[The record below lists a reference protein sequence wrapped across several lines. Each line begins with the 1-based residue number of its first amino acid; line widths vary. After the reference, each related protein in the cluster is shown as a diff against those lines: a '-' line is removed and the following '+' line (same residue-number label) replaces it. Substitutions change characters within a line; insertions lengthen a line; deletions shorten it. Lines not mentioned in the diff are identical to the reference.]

1 MLLNWLTCYTQKQG
15 LFNKRILTIN
25 ISYMSVLIYAE
36 NAGGKFKKSTFEAV
50 SYAKAIAG
58 QNNTNLIAIS
68 IGDVAKDDLA
78 ALGKYGAEKVLNVSN
93 DKLKNFVNQ
102 AYASVIAEAA
112 KANGADIV
120 VLSNSFSGRGL
131 APRLGVKLQAGVADG
146 AVALPEQNGGKFTV
160 KKTAFSGKAFAVVE
174 LTSANKV
181 IALTPNSYKVVEG
194 GSPAPVE
201 DFSVEAKA
209 SDFKEMIKDIV
220 RSTDKVSL
228 PDAEIVV
235 SAGRGMK
242 GPENWGMVEELAD
255 LLGAATA
262 CSKPVSDAGWRPHS
276 EHVGQTG
283 IAVSPNLYIAIGIS
297 GAIQH
302 LAGISSSKVIVVIN
316 KDAEAP
322 FFKVADYGI
331 VGDAFEVLPKLIA
344 AVKEYKATA

>member
-1 MLLNWLTCYTQKQG
+1 
-15 LFNKRILTIN
+15 
-25 ISYMSVLIYAE
+25 MSVLIYAE
-36 NAGGKFKKSTFEAV
+36 NADGKFKKSIFEAV
-50 SYAKAIAG
+50 SYARAIAD
-58 QNNTNLIAIS
+58 QNNTNLTAIS
-68 IGDVAKDDLA
+68 IGDVSTAELELLA
-78 ALGKYGAEKVLNVSN
+78 KYGAEKILKVVNA
-93 DKLKNFVNQ
+93 KLKNFVNQ

-112 KANGADIV
+112 KKEDADVI

-131 APRLGVKLQAGVADG
+131 APRVAVKLEAGMVDG
-146 AVALPEQNGGKFTV
+146 AVALPEQTGGKFTV
-160 KKTAFSGKAFAVVE
+160 KKTAFSGKAFAKVE

-181 IALTPNSYKVVEG
+181 IALVPNSYKVIEANK
-194 GSPAPVE
+194 PAKVE
-201 DFSVEAKA
+201 DFSIEAKA
-209 SDFKEMIKDIV
+209 SDFRAMLKEIV
-220 RSTDKVSL
+220 RSTDKISL

-235 SAGRGMK
+235 SAGRGLK
-242 GPENWGMVEELAD
+242 GPENWGMIEELAD

-302 LAGISSSKVIVVIN
+302 LAGVSSSKVIVVIN

-331 VGDAFEVLPKLIA
+331 VGDAFEVVPQLIE
-344 AVKEYKATA
+344 AVKEYKASA

>member
-1 MLLNWLTCYTQKQG
+1 
-15 LFNKRILTIN
+15 
-25 ISYMSVLIYAE
+25 MSVLIYAE

-50 SYAKAIAG
+50 SYARAIAD
-58 QNNTNLIAIS
+58 QNNTGLIAIS
-68 IGDVAKDDLA
+68 IGDVSADELNALA
-78 ALGKYGAEKVLNVSN
+78 KYGAEKILNVSN
-93 DKLKNFVNQ
+93 AKLKNFVNQ

-112 KANGADIV
+112 KKQGADIV

-131 APRLGVKLQAGVADG
+131 APRLGVKLEAGIVDG
-146 AVALPEQNGGKFTV
+146 AVSLPDQSGGKFHV
-160 KKTAFSGKAFAVVE
+160 KKTAFSGKAFAMVE

-181 IALTPNSYKVVEG
+181 IALTPNSYKIVETAK
-194 GSPAPVE
+194 PAQVE
-201 DFSVEAKA
+201 DFSVETKE
-209 SDFKEMIKDIV
+209 SDFKAMLKEIV

-235 SAGRGMK
+235 SGGRGLK
-242 GPENWGMVEELAD
+242 GPENWGMIEELAD

-331 VGDAFEVLPKLIA
+331 VGDAFEVVPKLIA
-344 AVKEYKATA
+344 AIKEHKTLA